1 MAGFLLLMSGQA
13 RGEPERAETG
23 GGGHTQFAKDFFLT
37 VANARGGG
45 VKSLGHGRGGVEQ
58 KLALLGQDQSARV
71 AVEEV
76 GIKLF
81 LKPANLPTDGR
92 LRQVKLV
99 PCMGQRPG
107 IGHGVKNSEF
117 VPIHGPYFPCPA
129 FLLP

>member
-1 MAGFLLLMSGQA
+1 MGAGEDA
-13 RGEPERAETG
+13 A
-23 GGGHTQFAKDFFLT
+23 
-37 VANARGGG
+37 
-45 VKSLGHGRGGVEQ
+45 
-58 KLALLGQDQSARV
+58 ARV

-99 PCMGQRPG
+99 ARMGQRPG

-117 VPIHGPYFPCPA
+117 IPIH
-129 FLLP
+129 